1 MKDELEQTEVK
12 NRACYYFDDKNNGT
26 VISFSDVLLDLKLYE
41 NIWVYD
47 IS

>member
-1 MKDELEQTEVK
+1 MKDELEQIDVK
-12 NRACYYFDDKNNGT
+12 NRECYYFDDKNNGT
-26 VISFSDVLLDLKLYE
+26 VINFSDILLDLKLYE